1 MDTPLQNLAVIGAG
15 AMGSGIAA
23 LFALKGLDVV
33 LVDPM
38 EGALD
43 RARAVIERQLNVYAP
58 GQVDAVMQRIRMAPG
73 LDAAAACD
81 LVIEA
86 VPENLELKRGLF
98 AQLDTLCK
106 PEAIF
111 ATNTSGLSINAI
123 ASAVTRRDR
132 FVGTHFFTPADVIP
146 LVEVVRND
154 ATSEDTVARVM
165 ATLRLGGKLLL
176 ASLVVLPVVLI
187 GKDYFLAS
195 PLPLWQLI
203 LGCEL
208 VFLVYD
214 YALTQIILLYLRKIS
229 GRI

>member
-86 VPENLELKRGLF
+86 VPENLLPRETEDGYIWETMPSAELSNGQKDPMKWFYHDWLVGRLLGDGG
-98 AQLDTLCK
+98 AGHVDI
-106 PEAIF
+106 E
-111 ATNTSGLSINAI
+111 
-123 ASAVTRRDR
+123 DR
-132 FVGTHFFTPADVIP
+132 KS
-146 LVEVVRND
+146 VV
-154 ATSEDTVARVM
+154 
-165 ATLRLGGKLLL
+165 
-176 ASLVVLPVVLI
+176 
-187 GKDYFLAS
+187 
-195 PLPLWQLI
+195 
-203 LGCEL
+203 
-208 VFLVYD
+208 
-214 YALTQIILLYLRKIS
+214 
-229 GRI
+229 